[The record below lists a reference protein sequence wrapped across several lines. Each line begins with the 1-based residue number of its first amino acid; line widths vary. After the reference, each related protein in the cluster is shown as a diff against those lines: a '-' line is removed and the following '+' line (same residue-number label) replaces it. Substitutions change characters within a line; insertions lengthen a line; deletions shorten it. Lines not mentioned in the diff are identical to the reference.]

1 LRLPCPVPTNSMTDL
16 RHIATSISKRREIA
30 MAKFLSGE
38 QADLSCFP
46 CSAQKFDIFR
56 SEFLKKY
63 PGAGKTE
70 RIGGLGEHY
79 DLMTALAG
87 GESAQGEAKTKGTG
101 KPSSSEKLRFQPWC
115 DTVQVLQG
123 QIKSQIGEKFL
134 GDCGNVMVREWFEQV
149 IKPFSEGISPG
160 ITCEG
165 YAKAMSTIKMTGLQE
180 EASVAFIQAL
190 RNSSA
195 LKVALKA
202 KWLAFEERWFST
214 HTLNH
219 ENLKKVVSEVIH
231 AKHYW
236 VCVSKDGPQLIDGL
250 KVVDLRYVGVRQK
263 PRGGMSFH
271 YTLTVRSGDETKDVP
286 MECKFHWKNG
296 GQAVQNLNF
305 MLL

>member
-1 LRLPCPVPTNSMTDL
+1 MDL
-16 RHIATSISKRREIA
+16 RHIATSITTRREIA
-30 MAKFLSGE
+30 TANFLSGDH
-38 QADLSCFP
+38 ADLSCFP
-46 CSAQKFDIFR
+46 CSAEKFESFR
-56 SEFLKKY
+56 TEFRKKY
-63 PGAGKTE
+63 PSASKTE
-70 RIGGLGEHY
+70 RVGGLGKRF
-79 DLMTALAG
+79 DLSTLLEGG
-87 GESAQGEAKTKGTG
+87 GEPHGELKTKGKG
-101 KPSSSEKLRFQPWC
+101 APSPANILRFRPWL
-115 DTVQVLQG
+115 DTVQFLQG
-123 QIKSQIGEKFL
+123 QIKSKIGQEFL
-134 GDCGNVMVREWFEQV
+134 GECGDPMVREWFEQV

-160 ITCEG
+160 MTCEG
-165 YAKAMSTIKMTGLQE
+165 YAKAMSTIGMTGIQE

-195 LKVALKA
+195 LKAALKA

-271 YTLTVRSGDETKDVP
+271 YTLTLRSGDETKDVP

>member
-1 LRLPCPVPTNSMTDL
+1 MDL
-16 RHIATSISKRREIA
+16 RHIATSITKRREIA

-38 QADLSCFP
+38 PADLSCFP
-46 CSAQKFDIFR
+46 CSAQKFELFL
-56 SEFLKKY
+56 SEFRKKY

-101 KPSSSEKLRFQPWC
+101 KPSSFEKLRFQPWR
-115 DTVQVLQG
+115 DTVQFLQG
-123 QIKSQIGEKFL
+123 QIKSKIGQEFL
-134 GDCGNVMVREWFEQV
+134 GDCGDLMVREWFEKE
-149 IKPFSEGISPG
+149 IKPFSEAISPG
-160 ITCEG
+160 MTYEG
-165 YAKAMSTIKMTGLQE
+165 YAKAMSTIGMTGIQE

-190 RNSSA
+190 RSSPA
-195 LKVALKA
+195 LKRALKA

-214 HTLNH
+214 HTMDH
-219 ENLKKVVSEVIH
+219 EKLKSVVVEVIH

-250 KVVDLRYVGVRQK
+250 KVVDLRYAGVRQK

-271 YTLTVRSGDETKDVP
+271 YTLTLESGEEKKDVP